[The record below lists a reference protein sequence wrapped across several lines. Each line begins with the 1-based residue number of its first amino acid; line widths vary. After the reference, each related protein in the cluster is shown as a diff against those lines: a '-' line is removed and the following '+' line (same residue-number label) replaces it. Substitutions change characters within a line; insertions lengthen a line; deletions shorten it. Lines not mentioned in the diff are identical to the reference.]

1 MFLMH
6 KPTGDII
13 EILTL
18 DKLFNPCIKEVTGV
32 DHLGQE
38 MQDPASYQKMELA
51 FPSGEALPRCW
62 FDSHY
67 RETMTATPY
76 KEKTLVNR

>member
-1 MFLMH
+1 MFLKH
-6 KPTGDII
+6 KSTGDII

-18 DKLFNPCIKEVTGV
+18 DKLFNPCVTDVTGV
-32 DHLGQE
+32 DHFGEE

-62 FDSHY
+62 IDSHY
-67 RETMTATPY
+67 RESIP
-76 KEKTLVNR
+76 KINVKGRKLVTH

>member
-18 DKLFNPCIKEVTGV
+18 DKLFNPCVADVTGV
-32 DHLGQE
+32 DHCGEE
-38 MQDPASYQKMELA
+38 MQDPTSYQKMELA
-51 FPSGEALPRCW
+51 FPSGELLPRCW
-62 FDSHY
+62 LDSHY
-67 RETMTATPY
+67 RESIP
-76 KEKTLVNR
+76 KTIAKTRNLVTH

>member
-18 DKLFNPCIKEVTGV
+18 DKLFNPCIKEVTGR
-32 DHLGQE
+32 DHLGEE
-38 MQDPASYQKMELA
+38 MQDPASYQKTELA
-51 FPSGEALPRCW
+51 FPSGEALPVCW
-62 FDSHY
+62 LDSHY
-67 RETMTATPY
+67 RESNPKISQ
-76 KEKTLVNR
+76 KEKSLINR

>member
-6 KPTGDII
+6 KATGDII

-32 DHLGQE
+32 DHLGEE
-38 MQDPASYQKMELA
+38 MQDPADYQKMELA
-51 FPSGEALPRCW
+51 FPSGEALPVCW
-62 FDSHY
+62 LDSHY
-67 RETMTATPY
+67 RESMPRASY
-76 KEKTLVNR
+76 QKKTLINH